1 MIQTRDTR
9 VQADDL
15 GCKVYCGPV
24 DTESIKSEN
33 DTRHSAS
40 VATSVIELKSTPSHV
55 SAPDVSSI
63 HVSGG
68 HASPSSSANTW
79 NLPDLLIG
87 FKVSIL
93 LLHMSFIFLRGG
105 AQNKSFRFTQDDD
118 INDRREANVI
128 VT

>member
-87 FKVSIL
+87 VKVSKLLIHELYFSWGEGIRQIL
-93 LLHMSFIFLRGG
+93 
-105 AQNKSFRFTQDDD
+105 
-118 INDRREANVI
+118 
-128 VT
+128 

>member
-1 MIQTRDTR
+1 MAKIILIIVICFMIQTRDSR

-87 FKVSIL
+87 VKVSIL
-93 LLHMSFIFLRGG
+93 LLHMSFIFLGG
-105 AQNKSFRFTQDDD
+105 GHKTNPLGSRKMMT
-118 INDRREANVI
+118 
-128 VT
+128 